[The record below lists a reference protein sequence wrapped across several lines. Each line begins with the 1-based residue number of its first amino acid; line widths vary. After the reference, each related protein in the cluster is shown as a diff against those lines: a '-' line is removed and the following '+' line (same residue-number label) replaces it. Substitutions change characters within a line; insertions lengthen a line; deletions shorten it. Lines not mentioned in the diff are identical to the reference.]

1 MRAGSLNKRAT
12 FQRFTSV
19 SDGAGGVTETWS
31 DFVAVWAQFS
41 PERAREKIQQGRIA
55 DNQAGALRVRS
66 SSTTRQIGPTYRVV
80 LDGVTYN
87 IRSVVNP
94 DQRNDMLE
102 FAIETDGVSGQ
113 G

>member
-1 MRAGSLNKRAT
+1 MKISTLNKRAT

-19 SDGAGGVTETWS
+19 SDGAGGTTKTWT
-31 DFVAVWAQFS
+31 DFAEVWAQFS

-66 SSTTRQIGPTYRVV
+66 STATRQIDATYRVT

-87 IRSVVNP
+87 IRSVINP

>member
-31 DFVAVWAQFS
+31 DFATVWAQFS

-66 SSTTRQIGPTYRVV
+66 STQTRQIDATYRVS

-87 IRSVVNP
+87 VRSVINP
-94 DQRNDMLE
+94 DQHNDMLE
-102 FAIETDGVSGQ
+102 FAIETDGVSGE

>member
-12 FQRFTSV
+12 FQHFTSV
-19 SDGAGGVTETWS
+19 SDGAGGVTEMWS
-31 DFVAVWAQFS
+31 DFVTVWAQFS

-66 SSTTRQIGPTYRVV
+66 STQTRQIDATYRVS

-87 IRSVVNP
+87 VRSVINP
-94 DQRNDMLE
+94 DQRNDMIEL
-102 FAIETDGVSGQ
+102 AIETDGVSGQ

>member
-12 FQRFTSV
+12 FQKLTTV
-19 SDGAGGVTETWS
+19 SDGAGGTTKTWA
-31 DFVAVWAQFS
+31 DFTTVWAQYS

-66 SSTTRQIGPTYRVV
+66 STKTRQIDATYRVM
-80 LDGVTYN
+80 LDGATYN
-87 IRSVVNP
+87 VRSVINP
-94 DQRNDMLE
+94 DQRNDMIE